1 MNEII
6 NDSCIICFN
15 NIPEDKLCRTNCNH
29 IYCKEC
35 LHTWF
40 DRGKVEC
47 PMCRINVKSYENNGI
62 INHLIVLNNNN
73 NNNNNNNTNE
83 NRIIIEA
90 NPNNAVIAGM
100 YKKIKLMKLYFFINL
115 LYMGYLHYKNYT
127 LWEKCDN

>member
-1 MNEII
+1 MNMNEII

-15 NIPEDKLCRTNCNH
+15 NIPEESLCKTNCNH
-29 IYCKEC
+29 IYCRDC

-40 DRGKVEC
+40 DRGNIEC
-47 PMCRINVKSYENNGI
+47 PMCRVNVRSYENNGVQ
-62 INHLIVLNNNN
+62 NHLVVL
-73 NNNNNNNTNE
+73 NNNNNTNE

-90 NPNNAVIAGM
+90 NPNNAIIAGM

>member
-1 MNEII
+1 MNMNEII

-73 NNNNNNNTNE
+73 NNNNNNTNE

-100 YKKIKLMKLYFFINL
+100 YKKNKTYEIIFLYKFIIYGIL
-115 LYMGYLHYKNYT
+115 T
-127 LWEKCDN
+127 L

>member
-1 MNEII
+1 MNMNEII

-62 INHLIVLNNNN
+62 INFLNGSLKW
-73 NNNNNNNTNE
+73 
-83 NRIIIEA
+83 I
-90 NPNNAVIAGM
+90 
-100 YKKIKLMKLYFFINL
+100 
-115 LYMGYLHYKNYT
+115 
-127 LWEKCDN
+127 